1 MSRKHNLRL
10 KGDEDQDLQGY
21 QSTVAHLSDIAL
33 KDLLKAIEDDEVA
46 LPTLPEVALAVREA
60 AESPDVSISQ
70 LASVIGTD
78 TALTARILKV
88 VNSPLLRS
96 GWEISDLQAA
106 IGRLGVIYTSNLAV
120 GLAMEQMFCGKS
132 KAVDGKLRDIWRK
145 SLLVAGVCYSICR
158 HRSDLKADQAML
170 AGLVHMIGV
179 LPILTYADQHQVLN
193 STPADLDGVIEL
205 IHPQIGSRIL
215 EQWDF
220 PSQLTAVPR
229 GYADLARRSAQLD
242 YVDVVQAATLI
253 AGLSGESNYGAI
265 DWDMVPAIQTL
276 GLKRSDVPVYL
287 EEAAQFA
294 V

>member
-1 MSRKHNLRL
+1 M
-10 KGDEDQDLQGY
+10 
-21 QSTVAHLSDIAL
+21 AHLSDIAL
-33 KDLLKAIEDDEVA
+33 RDLLKAIEDDEVA

-96 GWEISDLQAA
+96 GWEITDLQAA

-132 KAVDGKLRDIWRK
+132 KAVDGKLRDIWKK

-158 HRSDLKADQAML
+158 HRSDLKADQALL

-179 LPILTYADQHQVLN
+179 LPILTYADHHNELH
-193 STPADLDGVIEL
+193 TAPADLDSVIER
-205 IHPQIGSRIL
+205 IHPQIGFRIL

-220 PSQLTAVPR
+220 PAQLTAVPR
-229 GYADLARRSAQLD
+229 GYADLTRRSGALD
-242 YVDVVQAATLI
+242 YVDVVQAAALI
-253 AGLSGESNYGAI
+253 TSLGGESKYAAI
-265 DWDMVPAIQTL
+265 DWDTVPGIQAL
-276 GLKRSDVPVYL
+276 GLKRSDVHLYL
-287 EEAAQFA
+287 EEATQFA